1 MSVGLKGYWINN
13 HHSRVTLMN
22 DTDDFE
28 LDDVDSSDEFND
40 VEENLPVKKVLSKRD
55 VRTQIE
61 DRLEQIE
68 LRKLLGDSGYDEV
81 FD

>member
-1 MSVGLKGYWINN
+1 
-13 HHSRVTLMN
+13 MN

>member
-1 MSVGLKGYWINN
+1 
-13 HHSRVTLMN
+13 MN

-28 LDDVDSSDEFND
+28 LDDLDSNDKFND
-40 VEENLPVKKVLSKRD
+40 VEENLSEKKVLSKRD
-55 VRTQIE
+55 VRAEIE

-68 LRKLLGDSGYDEV
+68 LRKLIGDSGYDEV

>member
-1 MSVGLKGYWINN
+1 
-13 HHSRVTLMN
+13 MN

-28 LDDVDSSDEFND
+28 LDDLDSNDGFND
-40 VEENLPVKKVLSKRD
+40 VEENLSEKKVLPKRD
-55 VRTQIE
+55 VRAQIE

-68 LRKLLGDSGYDEV
+68 LRKLIGDSGYDEV